1 MKALPLI
8 EFYESLGANISTF
21 AGWQVPLWFE
31 GVIPEHLA
39 VRESVGIFDVSH
51 MGRFWVRGS
60 HAAAMLDYLFTH
72 NIATMPVGAARYS
85 LCLNEGG
92 GIKDDLIVYRV
103 DENSFFVVCNAVNR
117 EKIYG
122 WLTQH
127 ASSYGVS
134 VEDVT
139 ERSVMFAI
147 QGPNSPPLIEKT
159 LQIPIGEVK
168 WFRFTTIKRDEA
180 TLIVARTGYTGE
192 DGFEVIILP
201 EETVDLVDHS
211 TELLQQLLSS
221 GRDYNVKLCG
231 FGARDSLRL
240 EAGLV
245 LYDHEISE
253 DITPLEAR
261 LHLFVKFE
269 KESFIGKE
277 PLEKQDLE
285 GLSRVRVGLL
295 MIDPG
300 IPREGYSIV
309 KGERIVGKV
318 TSGGYSPLLKK
329 GIAMALVDTRH
340 AILDSCV
347 YVKIRQRNAKAKI
360 VNWPFYNTAQYG
372 RTRVVK
378 WGARNG
384 CKSGRL
390 QHSIKLEVHED
401 P

>member
-8 EFYESLGANISTF
+8 EFYESLGANIYTF
-21 AGWQVPLWFE
+21 AGWRVPLWFE

-51 MGRFWVRGS
+51 MGRFWVKS
-60 HAAAMLDYLFTH
+60 SNAAAMLDYLFTH
-72 NIATMPVGAARYS
+72 NIEAMPIGAARYS
-85 LCLNEGG
+85 LCLNERG

-103 DENSFFVVCNAVNR
+103 DENSFFIVCNAVNR
-117 EKIYG
+117 EKIRS

-127 ASSYGVS
+127 AASYDVS
-134 VEDVT
+134 IEDVT
-139 ERSVMFAI
+139 DRSVMFAV
-147 QGPNSPPLIEKT
+147 QGPRSPPLIEEALK
-159 LQIPIGEVK
+159 IPVDEVK
-168 WFRFTTIKRDEA
+168 WFRFTTIKRKGA
-180 TLIVARTGYTGE
+180 LLLIARTGYTGE

-201 EETVDLVDHS
+201 EEATDLVSYS

-221 GRDYNVKLCG
+221 GRAYNVKLCG

-245 LYDHEISE
+245 LYGHEISE

-269 KESFIGKE
+269 KKSFIGKE
-277 PLEKQDLE
+277 PLEEQDRE

-300 IPREGYSIV
+300 IPREGYLVV
-309 KGERIVGKV
+309 KGGKTIGKV

-329 GIAMALVDTRH
+329 GIAMALVDTKH
-340 AILDSCV
+340 AILDSYV
-347 YVKIRQRNAKAKI
+347 YIRIRQRDAKAKI
-360 VNWPFYNTAQYG
+360 VNWPFYNTIQYG
-372 RTRVVK
+372 RTRVV
-378 WGARNG
+378 R
-384 CKSGRL
+384 
-390 QHSIKLEVHED
+390 
-401 P
+401 

>member
-1 MKALPLI
+1 
-8 EFYESLGANISTF
+8 
-21 AGWQVPLWFE
+21 
-31 GVIPEHLA
+31 
-39 VRESVGIFDVSH
+39 
-51 MGRFWVRGS
+51 
-60 HAAAMLDYLFTH
+60 
-72 NIATMPVGAARYS
+72 
-85 LCLNEGG
+85 
-92 GIKDDLIVYRV
+92 
-103 DENSFFVVCNAVNR
+103 
-117 EKIYG
+117 
-122 WLTQH
+122 
-127 ASSYGVS
+127 
-134 VEDVT
+134 
-139 ERSVMFAI
+139 AI
-147 QGPNSPPLIEKT
+147 QGPNSPSLIEKT
-159 LQIPIGEVK
+159 LHISAREVK
-168 WFRFTTIKRDEA
+168 WFRFTTIKRREA

-201 EETVDLVDHS
+201 EETIDLVGYS
-211 TELLQQLLSS
+211 TELLQQLLSG

-245 LYDHEISE
+245 LYGHEISE
-253 DITPLEAR
+253 EITPLEAR

-340 AILDSCV
+340 AILDSYV

-378 WGARNG
+378 
-384 CKSGRL
+384 
-390 QHSIKLEVHED
+390 
-401 P
+401 